1 MAYWHI
7 STFQFIILSD
17 IIMLKKGLFFLLL
30 LFFSWLPVRAQDLSC
45 GYRITLIT
53 CAPGN
58 ELYSIFGHTAIRVQ
72 DSLSGAD
79 QVFNYGTFEFSPDFY
94 VQFIRGKLLYALSV
108 EDYNEFLYTYEI
120 ENRSV
125 VEQELQLTCEQKKKL
140 FTALLINAKKE
151 NRYYRYDFLFDN
163 CTTRAKDMVK
173 QQVATSLQFKDILDG
188 NQPSFRNLIHSYLD
202 AGNQHWS
209 KLGIDILLGAR
220 LDRKV
225 TNEEAMFL
233 PDYLLKGFDRAVINS
248 KNKLVIPPST
258 LLKMDSQL
266 GKGFTIHPFFTFLIL
281 LILALFI
288 SFRKKKTSLVF
299 DRIFFVVLGL
309 AGFLLLFMWFGTD
322 HYVARNNYN
331 LLWALPTHIAAAFFI
346 NKKGRVKSVYFLI
359 TFWISVMLLLT
370 WFFLPQQMNPALLP
384 IVCIIVLRSFHL
396 SKNS

>member
-1 MAYWHI
+1 
-7 STFQFIILSD
+7 
-17 IIMLKKGLFFLLL
+17 MLKKGLLFLL
-30 LFFSWLPVRAQDLSC
+30 LFFSWFSPGAQDLSC
-45 GYRITLIT
+45 GYRITLLT

-72 DSLSGAD
+72 DSISGAD

-108 EDYNEFLYTYEI
+108 EDYNDFLYTYKMES
-120 ENRSV
+120 RSV
-125 VEQELQLTCEQKKKL
+125 VEQELQFSCEEKKKL
-140 FTALLINAKKE
+140 FTALLVNAKEE

-173 QQVATSLQFKDILDG
+173 QQSGTSIRFRNILDG
-188 NQPSFRNLIHSYLD
+188 KQPSFRTLIHSYLD

-225 TNEEAMFL
+225 TNEESMFL
-233 PDYLLKGFDRAVINS
+233 PDYLLKGFDSAVQAPQ
-248 KNKLVIPPST
+248 NKLVTPPQPI
-258 LLKMDSQL
+258 LKLESPM
-266 GKGFTIHPFFTFLIL
+266 GKGFFITPFIAFFLVFVMAL
-281 LILALFI
+281 LI
-288 SFRKKKTSLVF
+288 SFRNKGLAPVF
-299 DRIFFVVLGL
+299 DRIFFVFLGL
-309 AGFLLLFMWFGTD
+309 AGLFLLFMWFGTD

-331 LLWALPTHIAAAFFI
+331 LLWALPTHIVAVFFLNRQSRAKNI
-346 NKKGRVKSVYFLI
+346 YFRVI
-359 TFWISVMLLLT
+359 FWISLLLILT

-384 IVCIIVLRSFHL
+384 IVCIIVLRSFLL